1 MLSSLLGI
9 ILAAGCSV
17 EEPCVHMH
25 AMVAYEQRS
34 SGVEERQEHPAI
46 LRTVTTKTVALSEL
60 FEKPDKAALGSSCVL
75 SPAHGRYGAVD
86 YHGFKV
92 SVR

>member
-46 LRTVTTKTVALSEL
+46 LRTVTTKTVTLSEL
-60 FEKPDKAALGSSCVL
+60 FEKPGKVALGSL
-75 SPAHGRYGAVD
+75 FIMSPVHGRYVAD
-86 YHGFKV
+86 IYHGFKV